1 MWLPLGSSSG
11 MDEFMYAF
19 LLVLGAVITATGT
32 AMMAAGFAGQ
42 SHAFDSGIV
51 TPGMVAF
58 VGGLILIAL
67 GLAVRALQR
76 IESALLARPMP
87 STARLVE
94 TVLPS
99 AAVEQQAPVA
109 ARIPFPP
116 KPKTEPRPQPAQ
128 AGTMAAPAPAETAE
142 FERVREKFPRLAPVD
157 NAPLIEETEVSLLP
171 NAPAARAEETIAA
184 AGNGA
189 VIRHTNG
196 AAPASSAAK
205 SEREKISVFETFW
218 PKGQRSKQGA
228 QPIPIQ
234 SSAAPQLE
242 AFPQTSEPR
251 IDVAPSAAPAVVQRE
266 VARAVSVLKSGVVD
280 GMAYTLYSDGSIE
293 AQLPQGTL
301 RFSSINELRNHIEQT
316 S

>member
-42 SHAFDSGIV
+42 GHAFDSGIV

-67 GLAVRALQR
+67 GLAIRALQR

-87 STARLVE
+87 SMARLGE
-94 TVLPS
+94 
-99 AAVEQQAPVA
+99 AAVASVTVEQQAPAA

-142 FERVREKFPRLAPVD
+142 FERLREKFPRLAPVD

-171 NAPAARAEETIAA
+171 NASAARAEETIA
-184 AGNGA
+184 
-189 VIRHTNG
+189 R
-196 AAPASSAAK
+196 PAM
-205 SEREKISVFETFW
+205 
-218 PKGQRSKQGA
+218 A
-228 QPIPIQ
+228 Q
-234 SSAAPQLE
+234 
-242 AFPQTSEPR
+242 
-251 IDVAPSAAPAVVQRE
+251 
-266 VARAVSVLKSGVVD
+266 
-280 GMAYTLYSDGSIE
+280 
-293 AQLPQGTL
+293 
-301 RFSSINELRNHIEQT
+301 
-316 S
+316 